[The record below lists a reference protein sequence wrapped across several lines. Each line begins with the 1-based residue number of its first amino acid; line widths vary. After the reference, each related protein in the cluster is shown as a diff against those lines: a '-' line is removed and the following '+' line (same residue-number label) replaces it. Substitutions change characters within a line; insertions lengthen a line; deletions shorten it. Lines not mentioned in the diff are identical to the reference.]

1 MSASRLRGFP
11 GTSSCPGHGA
21 RRSLG
26 DLSAYFDRKFAFR
39 SLSRMSLPTAF
50 QSVARTLRCNSC
62 IRRSIRASPQLIY
75 PARVSYRQ
83 YAANE
88 PPRKKFDLP
97 EEYTQEVFG
106 MLANNPNVMQAMHQV
121 IEAFD
126 RRGMKL
132 DKEPTVQEM
141 WKIMKDKEIISALEN
156 C

>member
-1 MSASRLRGFP
+1 
-11 GTSSCPGHGA
+11 
-21 RRSLG
+21 
-26 DLSAYFDRKFAFR
+26 
-39 SLSRMSLPTAF
+39 
-50 QSVARTLRCNSC
+50 
-62 IRRSIRASPQLIY
+62 
-75 PARVSYRQ
+75 
-83 YAANE
+83 
-88 PPRKKFDLP
+88 
-97 EEYTQEVFG
+97 